1 MEKQTVTIDLA
12 RYEELVKKEAIFDK
26 LMDGKGV
33 EFYLTTL
40 KTQPQLELSD
50 FVVRGGEGV

>member
-1 MEKQTVTIDLA
+1 MDKQTVTIDLA

-50 FVVRGGEGV
+50 FVVRGGEG

>member
-26 LMDGKGV
+26 VTEGKGV
-33 EFYLTTL
+33 ELYLTS
-40 KTQPQLELSD
+40 KPQLELAN
-50 FVVRGGEGV
+50 FVKRGGEE

>member
-12 RYEELVKKEAIFDK
+12 RYEELVKKEALYDK
-26 LMDGKGV
+26 VTEGKGV

-40 KTQPQLELSD
+40 ATKPQLELSS
-50 FVVRGGEGV
+50 FVVRGGEE

>member
-12 RYEELVKKEAIFDK
+12 RYEELVKKEVLYDT
-26 LMDGKGV
+26 LTEGKDV
-33 EFYLTTL
+33 EFYLTT
-40 KTQPQLELSD
+40 KPQPQLELSN

>member
-1 MEKQTVTIDLA
+1 MEKQTVTIDLE

-40 KTQPQLELSD
+40 KTQSMSLSKIAS
-50 FVVRGGEGV
+50 FFTSSS